1 MPITSLVPLLASEPY
16 DSNEQGDAPQAM
28 SPRVARCHG
37 ESVHREE
44 HGYPFG
50 PRFDA
55 LDE

>member
-1 MPITSLVPLLASEPY
+1 VPITSLVPLLASEPY